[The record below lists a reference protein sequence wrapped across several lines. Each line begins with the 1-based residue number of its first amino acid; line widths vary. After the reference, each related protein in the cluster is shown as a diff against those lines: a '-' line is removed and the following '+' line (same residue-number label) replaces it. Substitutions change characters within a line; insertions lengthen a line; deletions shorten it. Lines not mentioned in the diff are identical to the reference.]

1 MPWLTPCFPPQWFFS
16 VRSPRRKSWTL
27 RAKWL
32 MVSAGWS
39 AQPSTSTR
47 CWEVNINVRTHPHI
61 WSYTAIWCSRQRPSY
76 MLNKKCDVN
85 IELCAQYQLS
95 VEIAK
100 SPYDILNALTVT
112 FFSSSVTID
121 GVEWNDVKFFQLAAQ
136 WPTHVKHFPVG
147 IFGYTKPV
155 WPWPPS
161 TKPTTTTR
169 LSAALVSLRGYRELE
184 AKPTG
189 PRQ

>member
-1 MPWLTPCFPPQWFFS
+1 
-16 VRSPRRKSWTL
+16 
-27 RAKWL
+27 
-32 MVSAGWS
+32 
-39 AQPSTSTR
+39 
-47 CWEVNINVRTHPHI
+47 
-61 WSYTAIWCSRQRPSY
+61 

-155 WPWPPS
+155 
-161 TKPTTTTR
+161 
-169 LSAALVSLRGYRELE
+169 
-184 AKPTG
+184 
-189 PRQ
+189 